1 MFTATKKTK
10 AKAPK
15 IEGKVTK
22 KIAQVASEDAEQVAV
37 VNWLRAKGALVFHI
51 PNGMKSGPVTGA
63 RFKRLGVLAGV
74 PDLCF
79 VLHSGRVVWIE
90 MKKIKGKV
98 SKEQIAVHEQM
109 INLGHIVV
117 IGYGAKDAIKKI
129 IMLDVVEANF

>member
-1 MFTATKKTK
+1 MFTATRKTK
-10 AKAPK
+10 EKTPK
-15 IEGKVTK
+15 IEGQVTK

-79 VLHSGRVVWIE
+79 VLHGGKVVWLE
-90 MKKIKGKV
+90 MKKLKGKV
-98 SKEQIAVHEQM
+98 SKEQMAVHEQF
-109 INLGHIVV
+109 INHGHIVV
-117 IGYGAKDAIKKI
+117 IGYGAKDAIKKVI
-129 IMLDVVEANF
+129 ELDIVDANF

>member
-1 MFTATKKTK
+1 MLAATRKT
-10 AKAPK
+10 P
-15 IEGKVTK
+15 

-79 VLHSGRVVWIE
+79 VLHGGKVVWIE

-98 SKEQIAVHEQM
+98 SKEQMAIHDRLFFM
-109 INLGHIVV
+109 GHTVV
-117 IGYGAKDAIKKI
+117 IGYGAKDAIKKVLE
-129 IMLDVVEANF
+129 LDIVEANL

>member
-1 MFTATKKTK
+1 MFTATKKNR
-10 AKAPK
+10 AKTPK